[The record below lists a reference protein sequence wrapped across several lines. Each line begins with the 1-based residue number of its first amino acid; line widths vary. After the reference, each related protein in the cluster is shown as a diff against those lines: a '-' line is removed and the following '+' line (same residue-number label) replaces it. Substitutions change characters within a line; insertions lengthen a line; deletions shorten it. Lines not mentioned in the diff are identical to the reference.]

1 MANYG
6 AMLRPT
12 AALWAVHFHVR
23 STQRAISRFAGPSS
37 FSLPAG
43 CSSATNRIRR
53 NFTVFRVHYAILL
66 WFILLS
72 TLFRSHRASMLF
84 LMAASKIALSYAVLL
99 RIFPNSSLLRR
110 FLDRH
115 LVAVIFLTIVV
126 VDLSLDSA
134 IRNLFLSLIVATP
147 FVLAHAVFRIP
158 EAPPADED
166 GKIAG
171 DRTPISDKVADLE
184 VGQGDRSS

>member
-6 AMLRPT
+6 AMFRPTT

-23 STQRAISRFAGPSS
+23 SAQRAISRFAGPSS

-43 CSSATNRIRR
+43 RSSATNRIRR

-72 TLFRSHRASMLF
+72 TLFHSHRASMLF

-99 RIFPNSSLLRR
+99 RIFPTSLLRR

-126 VDLSLDSA
+126 VDLSLDGA

-147 FVLAHAVFRIP
+147 FVLAHAVFR
-158 EAPPADED
+158 
-166 GKIAG
+166 
-171 DRTPISDKVADLE
+171 S
-184 VGQGDRSS
+184 